1 MSIHTIYALIKCY
14 RFIALIVIGLDGSK
28 LKATCFLSFVFSY
41 NGGCPFQQCMC
52 AVHTAMLPM
61 HEAPDGQTNPLII
74 FISATVSYRL
84 MSSRTFNSLEKKPKT
99 RQITSGMSLLLVV
112 HIVF

>member
-1 MSIHTIYALIKCY
+1 MSIHTIYTLIKCY

-41 NGGCPFQQCMC
+41 NGGCPFQQCIC

-61 HEAPDGQTNPLII
+61 KLQTD
-74 FISATVSYRL
+74 
-84 MSSRTFNSLEKKPKT
+84 
-99 RQITSGMSLLLVV
+99 RQI
-112 HIVF
+112 H